1 MTPAAF
7 IVNHGIK
14 MWYDKNVKLNE
25 IADRISDKDFSR
37 TAERLLKFKVVEHCR
52 MHKID
57 FTKLKEIEDKLHL
70 SATKMLAER
79 AKNK

>member
-1 MTPAAF
+1 MTR
-7 IVNHGIK
+7 
-14 MWYDKNVKLNE
+14 MSELNE
-25 IADRISDKDFSR
+25 IADRISDKDFSK

-57 FTKLKEIEDKLHL
+57 FKKLQEIEDKLHL
-70 SATKMLAER
+70 PATKMLVER